1 MTFASLVPVPPDPI
15 LGLMEA
21 FTGDP
26 AEGKIDLTVGVYR
39 DDEGSTPVMRAV
51 ANAERGL
58 LAAQATKAYLPPA
71 GVAGFLRGLRHLV
84 LGAPLAERL
93 EARSAA
99 IQTPG
104 GCGALRLGAELFARA
119 EPGRKVYLGK
129 PTWGNHGA
137 LMTGAGLSI
146 EEYPY
151 YDPKA
156 HGLLL
161 DGMLERLRRA
171 SARSLVVLQAS
182 CHNPSGADPG
192 SAGWTA
198 ILDVIEER
206 ALVPLFDLA
215 YLGLGAG
222 LEEDAAAVRSAA
234 ERLPEVL
241 VAVSCSKNFGLYRE
255 RTGAILAIGAEPS
268 HRAGLESHLEQIAR
282 TVYSM
287 APAHGALIVERVL
300 GSPELRR
307 QWGEELA
314 EMATRLSGLRREF
327 AEALSAHRP
336 ELDTSWLQAQRG
348 MFSLLGLDLAAVRAL
363 REERHIYM
371 VDDSRI
377 NVAGLSPSN
386 IPPLAEALAPL
397 LG

>member
-1 MTFASLVPVPPDPI
+1 MTFGSLQAVPPDPI

-39 DDEGSTPVMRAV
+39 DDSGRTPVMRAV
-51 ANAERGL
+51 ADAERDL
-58 LAAQATKAYLPPA
+58 FAAQATKAYLPPA
-71 GVAGFLRGLRHLV
+71 GVAGFLQGLRALV
-84 LGAPLAERL
+84 LGPLAETL
-93 EARSAA
+93 ESRTAA

-104 GCGALRLGAELFARA
+104 GCGALRLAAELFARA
-119 EPGRKVYLGK
+119 EPGRKVYLGE
-129 PTWGNHGA
+129 PTWGNHAA
-137 LMTGAGLSI
+137 LMNGARLAI
-146 EEYPY
+146 ETYPY
-151 YDPKA
+151 YDPVR
-156 HGLLL
+156 HELGI

-171 SARSLVVLQAS
+171 PERSLVVLQAS
-182 CHNPSGADPG
+182 CHNPSGADPD
-192 SAGWTA
+192 SAAWA
-198 ILDVIEER
+198 DVLDVVEER
-206 ALVPLFDLA
+206 ALLPLFDLA

-222 LEEDAAAVRSAA
+222 IEPDSRAVRCAA
-234 ERLPEVL
+234 ERLPEIL

-255 RTGAILAIGAEPS
+255 RTGALLVLAAEPA
-268 HRAGLESHLEQIAR
+268 HRAGLESNLEQIAR
-282 TVYSM
+282 SVYSM

-300 GSPELRR
+300 GDAALRQSWR
-307 QWGEELA
+307 EELA
-314 EMATRLSGLRREF
+314 AMAARLAHLRIEF
-327 AEALSAHRP
+327 ANALTALRP
-336 ELDTSWLQAQRG
+336 ELDTAWLVRQRG
-348 MFSLLGLDLAAVRAL
+348 MFSLLGLDAARVRAL

>member
-1 MTFASLVPVPPDPI
+1 MTFASLNPVPPDPI

-21 FTGDP
+21 FAGDP
-26 AEGKIDLTVGVYR
+26 AADKIDLTVGVYR
-39 DDEGSTPVMRAV
+39 DDEGSTPVMQAV
-51 ANAERGL
+51 ASAERDL
-58 LAAQATKAYLPPA
+58 FSAQATKAYLPPV
-71 GVAGFLRGLRHLV
+71 GVAGFLDGVRRLV
-84 LGAPLAERL
+84 LGPSAEGL
-93 EARSAA
+93 ESRTAA

-104 GCGALRLGAELFARA
+104 GCGALRLGAELFRRA
-119 EPGRKVYLGK
+119 EPGRKVYLAE

-146 EEYPY
+146 EGYPY
-151 YDPKA
+151 YDA
-156 HGLLL
+156 ARHELRL
-161 DGMLERLRRA
+161 DGMLECLRHA
-171 SARSLVVLQAS
+171 PAQSLVVLQAS
-182 CHNPSGADPG
+182 CHNPSGADPNPTE
-192 SAGWTA
+192 WTA

-222 LEEDAAAVRSAA
+222 LDDDAYAVRSAT
-234 ERLPEVL
+234 ERLPELL

-255 RTGAILAIGAEPS
+255 RTGALLAVGAEPG

-282 TVYSM
+282 AVYSM

-300 GSPELRR
+300 GSPALRR
-307 QWGEELA
+307 QWSEELA
-314 EMATRLSGLRREF
+314 GMAARLSGLRREF
-327 AEALSAHRP
+327 SGALAALRP
-336 ELDTSWLQAQRG
+336 DLDTSWLPAQRG
-348 MFSLLGLDLAAVRAL
+348 MFSLLGLDAATVRAL

-371 VDDSRI
+371 VEDSRI

-397 LG
+397 LP